1 MIWGF
6 CSWRSSLSVMR
17 PPMSGI
23 RSENFPKS
31 RGVVGNL
38 SENRIKKRGQG
49 NNRLVPCR
57 RCQGWMVSIH
67 PLWDRARGRYMRC
80 CEAITNPR
88 RFGRLRESNTL
99 RGICRYYNNL
109 RLPDLGGNWN
119 GTFYAVS
126 QRYRP
131 AAEYQPG
138 YDGLPVGGTRVP
150 PNTRSC
156 ESQGEWRSHSS
167 GRRVVAASVLVS
179 RRLAHDAGS
188 RMKKCQ
194 VTFRKTPSKPARGQ
208 EV

>member
-1 MIWGF
+1 MAYKLCDLFSALMDNYFNSKGTNNI
-6 CSWRSSLSVMR
+6 SNRKLS
-17 PPMSGI
+17 PT
-23 RSENFPKS
+23 
-31 RGVVGNL
+31 
-38 SENRIKKRGQG
+38 
-49 NNRLVPCR
+49 R
-57 RCQGWMVSIH
+57 RCSV
-67 PLWDRARGRYMRC
+67 RRTRC
-80 CEAITNPR
+80 AVRRTLTLKRKRFAERRLSHAR
-88 RFGRLRESNTL
+88 RFFCLFRV
-99 RGICRYYNNL
+99 

>member
-1 MIWGF
+1 
-6 CSWRSSLSVMR
+6 
-17 PPMSGI
+17 MS
-23 RSENFPKS
+23 FFVVK
-31 RGVVGNL
+31 GV
-38 SENRIKKRGQG
+38 GQG
-49 NNRLVPCR
+49 EKQFFRDYCEDLGGALLLLGGAAASRPCVDGEAAVPPHVR
-57 RCQGWMVSIH
+57 
-67 PLWDRARGRYMRC
+67 
-80 CEAITNPR
+80 
-88 RFGRLRESNTL
+88 
-99 RGICRYYNNL
+99 NL

>member
-1 MIWGF
+1 
-6 CSWRSSLSVMR
+6 
-17 PPMSGI
+17 
-23 RSENFPKS
+23 
-31 RGVVGNL
+31 
-38 SENRIKKRGQG
+38 
-49 NNRLVPCR
+49 
-57 RCQGWMVSIH
+57 MVIFTVQFESH
-67 PLWDRARGRYMRC
+67 KPQ
-80 CEAITNPR
+80 EA
-88 RFGRLRESNTL
+88 L
-99 RGICRYYNNL
+99 RGIRLCEF